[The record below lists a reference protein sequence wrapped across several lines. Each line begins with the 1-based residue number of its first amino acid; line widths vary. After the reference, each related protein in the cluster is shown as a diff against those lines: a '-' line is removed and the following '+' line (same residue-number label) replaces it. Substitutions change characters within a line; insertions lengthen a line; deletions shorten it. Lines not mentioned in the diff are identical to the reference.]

1 MLPYVVFF
9 FFLQHPP
16 FSTSA
21 SGGPPIIS
29 IVSLFPLPCLVFHR
43 ATFDVDAPI
52 VKSESLLAFFARV
65 SDSLSSRSL
74 SFVHDAST
82 PYIYTWGTSQP
93 DILSRTSSSSK
104 TRKVFYRVVS
114 RFDKRRRAFLI
125 LSLFLFLS
133 LSLSLCA
140 RARHTRQLGFARSI
154 YALFLFLSLWRQK
167 GREVP

>member
-1 MLPYVVFF
+1 MLPYVVVVF

-82 PYIYTWGTSQP
+82 PYIYIPGGHLNRTF
-93 DILSRTSSSSK
+93 SRAHHHP
-104 TRKVFYRVVS
+104 
-114 RFDKRRRAFLI
+114 KRACCIASYLASTKGAARAFLI
-125 LSLFLFLS
+125 LSLFLSVRARATPGGFRSVDRPLS
-133 LSLSLCA
+133 LSLFGDFG
-140 RARHTRQLGFARSI
+140 Q
-154 YALFLFLSLWRQK
+154 
-167 GREVP
+167 EVPEEPAVQNFRV